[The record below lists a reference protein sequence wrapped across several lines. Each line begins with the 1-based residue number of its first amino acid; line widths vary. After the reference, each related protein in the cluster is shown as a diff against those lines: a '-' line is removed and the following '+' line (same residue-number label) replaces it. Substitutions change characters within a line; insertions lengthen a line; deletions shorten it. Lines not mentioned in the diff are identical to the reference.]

1 MIIFDNQKFFCFKV
15 EQNLLFTYEEI
26 VITFL
31 LLKCILTILPFNK
44 ELFGF
49 QIHLLY
55 QDMMQKR
62 AEVERLQAQGRNKYE
77 YDSDEDVEGGTWEHR
92 AREKEMIATKEW
104 ASKLTEMAR
113 GKHHI
118 GDFLPPEELKKFM
131 DKWVNVLGFIIFIS
145 LITDVCIALLM
156 FPVKYMRIIVQ
167 AMESWIIAD
176 ELATKEWEV
185 QNFSLNESLKI
196 LLNTPSIEGGKSPG

>member
-1 MIIFDNQKFFCFKV
+1 M
-15 EQNLLFTYEEI
+15 
-26 VITFL
+26 
-31 LLKCILTILPFNK
+31 
-44 ELFGF
+44 
-49 QIHLLY
+49 
-55 QDMMQKR
+55 
-62 AEVERLQAQGRNKYE
+62 
-77 YDSDEDVEGGTWEHR
+77 
-92 AREKEMIATKEW
+92 
-104 ASKLTEMAR
+104 
-113 GKHHI
+113 
-118 GDFLPPEELKKFM
+118 
-131 DKWVNVLGFIIFIS
+131 NVLGFIIFIS